1 MGERGGGGAGG
12 AGGGGE
18 GGGWGEGEGESEKPE
33 VSPSAFW
40 FSGPSSHQLG
50 DLGQNAQPL

>member
-1 MGERGGGGAGG
+1 MSEAGNT
-12 AGGGGE
+12 GGGGE
-18 GGGWGEGEGESEKPE
+18 GGRLREGEGESEKPE